1 MPMRILTIVVV
12 LLQFFWLPVAAAQTR
27 TFVDGAG
34 RTVEVP
40 ERVERVM
47 AAGPPA
53 SVLLYALAPDKMTG
67 WVMTLSD
74 EARAFIGER
83 WRDLPVHGRLTG
95 RGGTANIEAVL
106 AMKPDLIVDVGVVD
120 ATYASLADRV
130 QEQTGIPYVLI
141 DGRFEH
147 TADILRT
154 FGDLLGEEQRAGA
167 LAAYAEDAMAQLA
180 AVVAG
185 VPEGERP
192 RVYYGRGPQGLET
205 GLSGS
210 INTEMLEVAGAV
222 NVASSAGAGGL
233 ANVSVEQVLA
243 WKPDVVLTLDPAFHA
258 SVSGDTMWSQVPA
271 VRNGRVHRVPALPFG
286 WFDSPPGVNRL
297 MSAWWLAGVLY
308 PERTDVD
315 LVARTREFYHLF
327 YHVELED
334 SQIDALMDGAQGMR

>member
-1 MPMRILTIVVV
+1 MSRYVLPIVVFLV
-12 LLQFFWLPVAAAQTR
+12 HLVWLSAASAQTR

-40 ERVERVM
+40 ERIERVM

-53 SVLLYALAPDKMTG
+53 SVLLYALAPDRMAG
-67 WVMTLSD
+67 WVMKLSD
-74 EARAFIGER
+74 EARPFIGER

-141 DGRFEH
+141 DGRFGQ
-147 TADILRT
+147 TAETLRT
-154 FGDLLGEEQRAGA
+154 FGDLLGERERAAA
-167 LAAYAEDAMAQLA
+167 LAGYAEDAMARLA
-180 AVVAG
+180 AIVAG
-185 VPEGERP
+185 VPEESRP

-243 WKPDVVLTLDPAFHA
+243 WNPDVILTLDPGFHA
-258 SVSGDTMWSQVPA
+258 AVRTDPMWSQVAA
-271 VRNGRVHRVPALPFG
+271 VRNGRVHRVPTLPFG
-286 WFDSPPGVNRL
+286 WFDAPPGVNRL

-308 PERTDVD
+308 PDRVDVD
-315 LVARTREFYHLF
+315 LVQRTREFYRLF

-334 SQIDALMDGAQGMR
+334 SQIDALIGGAQGMP

>member
-1 MPMRILTIVVV
+1 MPRQILSIVV
-12 LLQFFWLPVAAAQTR
+12 LLVQFLWLSAAAAQTHA
-27 TFVDGAG
+27 FVDDAG

-67 WVMTLSD
+67 WVMKLTD
-74 EARAFIGER
+74 EMRPFIGER

-95 RGGTANIEAVL
+95 RGGTASIEAVL
-106 AMKPDLIVDVGVVD
+106 AMKPDLIVDIGSVD

-141 DGRFEH
+141 DGRFAR

-154 FGDLLGEEQRAGA
+154 FGDLLGEQENADA
-167 LAAYAEDAMAQLA
+167 LAAYAEDAMARLD
-180 AVVAG
+180 AVAAG
-185 VPEGERP
+185 VLEENRP

-210 INTEMLEVAGAV
+210 INIEMLEVAGAV
-222 NVASSAGAGGL
+222 NVAASAGAGGI
-233 ANVSVEQVLA
+233 ANVSIEQVLA
-243 WKPDVVLTLDPAFHA
+243 WNPDVIVALDPGFHA
-258 SVSGDTMWSQVPA
+258 AVRTDPMWSQVAA
-271 VRNGRVHRVPALPFG
+271 VGNGRVYRVPTLPFG

-308 PERTDVD
+308 PGSADVD
-315 LVARTREFYHLF
+315 LAAKTREFYRLF

-334 SQIDALMDGAQGMR
+334 RQIDTLIDGAQGMK